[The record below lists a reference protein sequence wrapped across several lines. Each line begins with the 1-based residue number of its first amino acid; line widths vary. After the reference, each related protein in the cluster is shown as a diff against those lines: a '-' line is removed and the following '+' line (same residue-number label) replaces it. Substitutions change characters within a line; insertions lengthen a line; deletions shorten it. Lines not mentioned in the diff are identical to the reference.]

1 MNRRNIRNR
10 RKDERK
16 LNEIIRHLCCWN
28 CFQTG
33 HKRFQC
39 PFPKVDSCSFCRRPQ
54 VKSTSCGC
62 PASRAHI
69 KHQNVV
75 PELHNYNENVVVPI
89 VEGNAVARYKKMDNL
104 VVIVENEVVD
114 DDQDYIEL
122 HAESE
127 SLDYL

>member
-10 RKDERK
+10 RQDERK

-39 PFPKVDSCSFCRRPQ
+39 PFPKVNRCSFCRRPQ
-54 VKSTSCGC
+54 VMSINCGC
-62 PASRAHI
+62 SASRDHLVIPEHQNAVIHNYN
-69 KHQNVV
+69 QNVV
-75 PELHNYNENVVVPI
+75 IPI
-89 VEGNAVARYKKMDNL
+89 AEGNEVAYQEMDNL
-104 VVIVENEVVD
+104 VVVGENEAVTED
-114 DDQDYIEL
+114 LDYIEL

-127 SLDYL
+127 SLDDL